1 VLYQAAFQ
9 ATATVFYS
17 FGVRR
22 ADPRKRERGH
32 MSGGRTKK
40 TTNAKT
46 RKQPGKELEDEQS
59 SEREAILDER
69 QTLKRLFPAG
79 YSPDIGVFNEDS
91 VEVMFKLTRSQ
102 AENLARLLKEHKL

>member
-1 VLYQAAFQ
+1 M
-9 ATATVFYS
+9 S
-17 FGVRR
+17 
-22 ADPRKRERGH
+22 RGT
-32 MSGGRTKK
+32 TKK
-40 TTNAKT
+40 TSKKNPEGNSKPKT
-46 RKQPGKELEDEQS
+46 TGKTKLREQLEDEQS

-69 QTLKRLFPAG
+69 QTLKRLFPAA

>member
-1 VLYQAAFQ
+1 
-9 ATATVFYS
+9 
-17 FGVRR
+17 
-22 ADPRKRERGH
+22 

-40 TTNAKT
+40 TTKGKTEAKT
-46 RKQPGKELEDEQS
+46 GGKAKPRKQPHKQLEDEQS
-59 SEREAILDER
+59 AEREAILDER
-69 QTLKRLFPAG
+69 ESLKQIFPAA